1 MTDGESQ
8 AFSQKIRIF
17 PVSRSLLAAGF
28 AQETWLGP
36 VADDIAAAAELS
48 DAELDRK
55 LRSGKFGPPGSSA
68 RIEKIM
74 AEDMERPYRGN

>member
-1 MTDGESQ
+1 MSAPAGGPAPSSDKSDGSDLTDALE
-8 AFSQKIRIF
+8 A
-17 PVSRSLLAAGF
+17 
-28 AQETWLGP
+28 WLGP

-55 LRSGKFGPPGSSA
+55 LRSGKFAAPGSSA